1 METQVIEHGKHALA
15 HDRAAQH
22 PSQLQ
27 LRGEAKSSS
36 NAAVK
41 DHNVLSGGIIRD
53 AKLVH
58 FLPDGIVAEI
68 SSDQAVPLVRL

>member
-1 METQVIEHGKHALA
+1 
-15 HDRAAQH
+15 
-22 PSQLQ
+22 

-58 FLPDGIVAEI
+58 FLPDGIVAEF
-68 SSDQAVPLVRL
+68 SSDQVVPLVRL